1 MPGNR
6 TTVEA
11 PRADESR
18 GWEVFV
24 REAPSEPLR
33 HVGSVEGPSADVAGE
48 HAEQLF
54 GWSAE
59 TLWLCPT
66 DETRRYTS
74 ETLDGR
80 EEGTDT

>member
-1 MPGNR
+1 MVGNR
-6 TTVEA
+6 TEVEA
-11 PRADESR
+11 PRAEASR

-24 REAPSEPLR
+24 REDATEPLR

-74 ETLDGR
+74 NTLESDGN
-80 EEGTDT
+80 GTDA